1 MAPNRRKR
9 AGIVGLA
16 AALLTAG
23 ALALAGCS
31 EGGGDQLATGQP
43 NPAAPAKPAKS
54 GKSAETP
61 VSGNTTGKLLVASP
75 SMRDPRF
82 AETVIF
88 MVEHNSE
95 GALGLVV
102 NRVIGTGPIGDMMTK
117 LGIEGGDPTRDLDVH
132 YGGPVELKFA
142 FVLHS
147 TDYVAEGGRRVDD
160 KYTMTSRSSILIDIA
175 KGKGP
180 RKSLFAL
187 GYAGWGPGQLEA
199 EMKRKDWFVIPADDA
214 LVFGGDSAGKWERA
228 IANRG
233 FDL

>member
-1 MAPNRRKR
+1 MAPNGRKR
-9 AGIVGLA
+9 AGIAGWAAILLA
-16 AALLTAG
+16 AG
-23 ALALAGCS
+23 ALALAACS
-31 EGGGDQLATGQP
+31 EGGGEPARGQAGP
-43 NPAAPAKPAKS
+43 VKPAESAKS
-54 GKSAETP
+54 SKPP
-61 VSGNTTGKLLVASP
+61 VPGGTVGKLLVAAP

-88 MVEHNSE
+88 MVEHNSA

-117 LGIEGGDPTRDLDVH
+117 LGVEGGDPTRDLEVH

-147 TDYVAEGGRRVDD
+147 TDYQAEGGRRIND
-160 KYTMTSRSSILIDIA
+160 KYSMTSRAAILIDIA

-187 GYAGWGPGQLEA
+187 GYAGWAPGQLEA
-199 EMKRKDWFVIPADDA
+199 EMKRQDWIVIPADDA
-214 LVFGGDSAGKWERA
+214 LIFGKDFEHKWERA
-228 IANRG
+228 IAKRG